1 MTKRKMKLNKI
12 YNILD
17 MPHLLLVDSPVSGPV
32 EFLHAK
38 GTVLETN
45 EKVVLENNVLS
56 APTVEADA
64 FITKSDKEFKEN
76 IENITSCLEKI
87 LALEAKSFNY
97 KDQEQKH
104 IGFIAQDV
112 EKVLPE
118 VVTKDSKGNLYV
130 AYNEI
135 VPLLCQAIKEL
146 HIMFKN
152 NK

>member
-1 MTKRKMKLNKI
+1 MYST
-12 YNILD
+12 LD
-17 MPHLLLVDSPVSGPV
+17 MPHLLLVDNPVTGPV

-45 EKVVLENNVLS
+45 EKVLLENNVLS

-64 FITKSDKEFKEN
+64 FITKSDREFKEN
-76 IENITSCLEKI
+76 IENVTSCLEKI
-87 LALEAKSFNY
+87 IQLEAKSFKY
-97 KDQEQKH
+97 KDQDQTH

-112 EKVLPE
+112 EKIVPE
-118 VVTKDSKGNLYV
+118 VVTKDNKGNLYV

-135 VPLLCQAIKEL
+135 VPLLSEAIKEL
-146 HIMFKN
+146 HTMFKN

>member
-1 MTKRKMKLNKI
+1 
-12 YNILD
+12 
-17 MPHLLLVDSPVSGPV
+17 MPHLLLVDNPVSGPV

-45 EKVVLENNVLS
+45 EKVLLENNVLI

-76 IENITSCLEKI
+76 IENVTSCLEKI
-87 LALEAKSFNY
+87 LSLEAKCFNY
-97 KDQEQKH
+97 KDNQEQKH

-112 EKVLPE
+112 EKVIPE
-118 VVTKDSKGNLYV
+118 VVTKDDKGNLYV

-135 VPLLCQAIKEL
+135 VPLLTEAIKEL
-146 HIMFKN
+146 HAMFKN
-152 NK
+152 SK

>member
-1 MTKRKMKLNKI
+1 M
-12 YNILD
+12 YSILD
-17 MPHLLLVDSPVSGPV
+17 MPHLLLVDNPVTGPV

-45 EKVVLENNVLS
+45 EKVLLENNVLS

-76 IENITSCLEKI
+76 IENVTSCLEKI
-87 LALEAKSFNY
+87 IKLEAKSFNY
-97 KDQEQKH
+97 KDQDQTH

-112 EKVLPE
+112 EKIIPE
-118 VVTKDSKGNLYV
+118 VVTKDNKGNLYV

-135 VPLLCQAIKEL
+135 VPLLSEAIKEL